1 MPRLSLTARLT
12 ALFSLTSACVLLG
25 LGWLIFSAMDRH
37 FADQDY
43 ALLGDNLRMVERI
56 VATGPPDGIAARLAD
71 AQKHHGGLLI
81 HVQGKRG
88 EPLFASPGLDF
99 GAALE
104 AAARMDAAGRLDADG
119 AAGGNAANGADGADG
134 SQGNGLEWR
143 QNGQLYRGMVRTVR
157 DPGAGEPLRMLVGMD
172 TEIHDHF
179 IHAFRQS
186 LVFYIAL
193 AALASGVLGWW
204 AARRGL
210 SPLRT
215 MASRAQTVTGSKLYE
230 RMPVEAVPV
239 EMADLA
245 ANLNA
250 MLARLQDD
258 FRRLSEFSSD
268 LAHEL
273 RTPITN
279 LMTQTQVALSQ
290 PRDAGNYRDI
300 LASNAEELQRLARMV
315 SDMLYLA
322 KMEHG
327 LDLPNTEAI
336 RIADEVRALFDFYE
350 ALAEDKA
357 VRLDLRGDGRIQG
370 DRLMLRR
377 ALSNLIS
384 NALRYTPPGGTIVV
398 EVADAGEHVEVAVEN
413 DGAEIDPGLL
423 PSIFDRFSRGDK
435 SRTRP
440 ESDSVG
446 LGLSITR
453 AIMLAHGGDIAV
465 RSERGEDAVCV
476 AVSEA
481 DGVMGRGLTED

>member
-12 ALFSLTSACVLLG
+12 ALFSLSSACVLLG

-56 VATGPPDGIAARLAD
+56 VTAGPSDGIAARLAD

-81 HVQGKRG
+81 HIQGG
-88 EPLFASPGLDF
+88 TVEPLFASPGVDF
-99 GAALE
+99 GAAL
-104 AAARMDAAGRLDADG
+104 AAATRPLADG
-119 AAGGNAANGADGADG
+119 MDDDA
-134 SQGNGLEWR
+134 LEWR
-143 QNGQLYRGMVRTVR
+143 QNAQLYRGMLGTVR
-157 DPGAGEPLRMLVGMD
+157 APGTGEPLRILVGMD

-186 LVFYIAL
+186 LVSYIAL

-215 MASRAQTVTGSKLYE
+215 MASRAQTVTGSKLSE

-290 PRDAGNYRDI
+290 PREAGNYRDI

-357 VRLDLRGDGRIQG
+357 VRLELQGDGRIQG

-384 NALRYTPPGGTIVV
+384 NALRYTPPGGSIVV
-398 EVADAGEHVEVAVEN
+398 DVTDAGEHVEVAVEN
-413 DGAEIDPGLL
+413 DGAEIDPALL

-446 LGLSITR
+446 LGLSITK

-465 RSERGEDAVCV
+465 RSEQGKTRFSLRFPKRMD
-476 AVSEA
+476 
-481 DGVMGRGLTED
+481 

>member
-56 VATGPPDGIAARLAD
+56 VAAGPSDGIAARLAD

-81 HVQGKRG
+81 HVQA
-88 EPLFASPGLDF
+88 EPNAPLFASPGFDF
-99 GAALE
+99 GAALD
-104 AAARMDAAGRLDADG
+104 AVARPRKHDRDDADG
-119 AAGGNAANGADGADG
+119 MQANA
-134 SQGNGLEWR
+134 LEWR

-157 DPGAGEPLRMLVGMD
+157 ESGTGEPLRMLVGMD

-210 SPLRT
+210 APLRT

-357 VRLDLRGDGRIQG
+357 VRLDLQGDGRIQG

-384 NALRYTPPGGTIVV
+384 NALRHTPPGGRIVV
-398 EVADAGEHVEVAVEN
+398 AVADAGDHVEVAVEN
-413 DGAEIDPGLL
+413 DGAEIDPALL
-423 PSIFDRFSRGDK
+423 PSIFDRFSRVDK

-465 RSERGEDAVCV
+465 RSERGKTRFGLRFPRR
-476 AVSEA
+476 A
-481 DGVMGRGLTED
+481 D

>member
-56 VATGPPDGIAARLAD
+56 VTAGPSDGIAARLAD
-71 AQKHHGGLLI
+71 AQKHHSGLLI
-81 HVQGKRG
+81 HVQGNRG
-88 EPLFASPGLDF
+88 EPLFASPGFDFRLALD
-99 GAALE
+99 
-104 AAARMDAAGRLDADG
+104 AAARP
-119 AAGGNAANGADGADG
+119 GADGME
-134 SQGNGLEWR
+134 GNGLEWR
-143 QNGQLYRGMVRTVR
+143 QNGQLYRGMASTLR
-157 DPGAGEPLRMLVGMD
+157 DPGGGEPLRMLVGMD
-172 TEIHDHF
+172 TQIHDHF

-357 VRLDLRGDGRIQG
+357 VRLHLQGDGRIQG

-398 EVADAGEHVEVAVEN
+398 DVADAGEHVEVAVEN

-465 RSERGEDAVCV
+465 RSERGKTRFALRFPKRTD
-476 AVSEA
+476 
-481 DGVMGRGLTED
+481 

>member
-56 VATGPPDGIAARLAD
+56 VAAGPSDGIAARLAD

-81 HVQGKRG
+81 HVQA
-88 EPLFASPGLDF
+88 EPNAPLFASPGFDF
-99 GAALE
+99 GTALD
-104 AAARMDAAGRLDADG
+104 AVARPRKHDWDDADG
-119 AAGGNAANGADGADG
+119 MQANA
-134 SQGNGLEWR
+134 LEWR

-157 DPGAGEPLRMLVGMD
+157 ESGMGEPLRMLVGMD

-210 SPLRT
+210 APLRT

-357 VRLDLRGDGRIQG
+357 VRLDLQGDGRIQG

-384 NALRYTPPGGTIVV
+384 NALRHTPPGGRIVV
-398 EVADAGEHVEVAVEN
+398 AVADAGDHVEVAVEN
-413 DGAEIDPGLL
+413 DGAEIDPALL

-465 RSERGEDAVCV
+465 RSERGKTRFGLRFPRR
-476 AVSEA
+476 A
-481 DGVMGRGLTED
+481 D

>member
-56 VATGPPDGIAARLAD
+56 VAGGPPDGIAARLAD

-81 HVQGKRG
+81 HVQGDRG
-88 EPLFASPGLDF
+88 EPLFASPGFDF
-99 GAALE
+99 RAAI
-104 AAARMDAAGRLDADG
+104 DAATRPNADG
-119 AAGGNAANGADGADG
+119 LE
-134 SQGNGLEWR
+134 GNGLEWR
-143 QNGQLYRGMVRTVR
+143 QNGQLYRGMVRTLR
-157 DPGAGEPLRMLVGMD
+157 YPGTGEPLRMLVGMD

-357 VRLDLRGDGRIQG
+357 VRLDLQGDGRIRG

-384 NALRYTPPGGTIVV
+384 NALRYTPPGGSIVV
-398 EVADAGEHVEVAVEN
+398 DVADAGEHVEVAVQN
-413 DGAEIDPGLL
+413 DGAEIDPRLL

-453 AIMLAHGGDIAV
+453 AIMLAHGGDISV
-465 RSERGEDAVCV
+465 RSERGKTRFALRFPKGTGRWIDGPR
-476 AVSEA
+476 A
-481 DGVMGRGLTED
+481 D